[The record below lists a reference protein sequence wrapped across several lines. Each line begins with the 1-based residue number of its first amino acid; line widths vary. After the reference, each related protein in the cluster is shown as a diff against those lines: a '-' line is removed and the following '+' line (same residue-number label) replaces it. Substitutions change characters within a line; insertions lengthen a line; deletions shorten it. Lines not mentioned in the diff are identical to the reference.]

1 MGIHVAQGKKYGAK
15 VKGAML
21 LAEKQLDAIVSQATM
36 YLMEDM
42 LTIEAEGGR
51 LPFRTGA
58 LRASV
63 VTSVMGGFAATG
75 PTAYRMVVKG
85 FRAGQR
91 LRAVFTKHY
100 APHLEYGTR
109 NPRTGAQMITPR
121 HFVLGAV
128 RQWPKYVDMAVK
140 RAIAGIRR

>member
-1 MGIHVAQGKKYGAK
+1 MAVHVGRGRKF
-15 VKGAML
+15 GAMVRGGML
-21 LAEKQLDAIVSQATM
+21 LTEKQLDAIVSQSTM

-63 VTSVMGGFAATG
+63 VTTVMGGFAATG
-75 PTAYRMVVKG
+75 PTAYRMVVRG

-109 NPRTGAQMITPR
+109 NPRTGAQMIYPR

-128 RQWPKYVDMAVK
+128 RQWPKYVDMAVR